1 MPKLQATGY
10 APLDGDEGEG
20 GQRGDEIAELQRL
33 VQTLEQEVASPQP
46 EPEAAAGLLEQRAE
60 ETSAAETSMA
70 EQVAELQKQM
80 AALTPR
86 SPAEALGRDSVSKEE
101 HKAALAENKRL
112 RQVVSSVKAV
122 ADDEERLRKMLST
135 VDDDDLQRDDD
146 FQDDGKLRAGAPTA
160 CPCRANSNPL

>member
-10 APLDGDEGEG
+10 APLGGDEGDG
-20 GQRGDEIAELQRL
+20 GQRSDEIAELQRL

-86 SPAEALGRDSVSKEE
+86 SPAEALGRDSVSKRVPY
-101 HKAALAENKRL
+101 HNFVEN
-112 RQVVSSVKAV
+112 SA
-122 ADDEERLRKMLST
+122 
-135 VDDDDLQRDDD
+135 
-146 FQDDGKLRAGAPTA
+146 
-160 CPCRANSNPL
+160 